1 MARRASTRDDRG
13 ETLVE
18 LMVALAIM
26 STAVI
31 ALVGG
36 IATSVKASDIHR
48 KQAKSQAY
56 LREFAEKLQASVAA
70 YPTGYKECT
79 TDPITGSPWATY
91 EALAPATDQGYHAV
105 VTLTGVAVWNRTTST
120 YATCP
125 AAGDAG
131 VQRVSLRVY
140 TDDDRA
146 SETLDIILRK
156 PCRPPADPPL
166 DPTVVK
172 DDPCTA

>member
-1 MARRASTRDDRG
+1 
-13 ETLVE
+13 
-18 LMVALAIM
+18 
-26 STAVI
+26 
-31 ALVGG
+31 
-36 IATSVKASDIHR
+36 
-48 KQAKSQAY
+48 
-56 LREFAEKLQASVAA
+56 
-70 YPTGYKECT
+70 
-79 TDPITGSPWATY
+79 
-91 EALAPATDQGYHAV
+91 V